1 MDQIRKWIQEN
12 DWKSIGIIAYYGYF
26 ATNVLVK
33 AFGYDSSDQ
42 IYKFFMLS
50 GIILLGIKFIT
61 TRYTLREVVII
72 ALLLGAGMFI
82 WVMTKKATLLFL
94 FLIIIGMK
102 DVQFGKLI
110 GISVWI
116 RLFVAAVMVIGS
128 VYGVYDIGYKTTPN
142 AQYVEVPVYSF
153 GFNEPNTAYLTIFLL
168 LILLVYSY
176 YEKLNGWWFICT
188 FAAAFLFYELTF
200 CRTGILVFIFAWV
213 LIAYDKLIKNKYA
226 KFIFVLS
233 VPVGALFSFVMMVF
247 FDNENSVMKMIDR
260 YVSGRVHIM
269 GEYYQDQGLAL
280 LPRNQELFYASYH
293 GLIDNSYM
301 HILLYCGWIFA
312 LVFFA
317 VIVLA
322 MVKLYQAGCYKE
334 LVMLSVFSLYAIME
348 QFVLNGFMNPF
359 ILLVGILLY
368 PNLLNQI
375 KEGKKEEKHGK
386 ISYSSNS

>member
-26 ATNVLVK
+26 AINVLVK

-94 FLIIIGMK
+94 FLTIIGMK

-176 YEKLNGWWFICT
+176 YEKLNGWYICDKYC
-188 FAAAFLFYELTF
+188 LFF
-200 CRTGILVFIFAWV
+200 HC
-213 LIAYDKLIKNKYA
+213 
-226 KFIFVLS
+226 S
-233 VPVGALFSFVMMVF
+233 FSS
-247 FDNENSVMKMIDR
+247 E
-260 YVSGRVHIM
+260 
-269 GEYYQDQGLAL
+269 
-280 LPRNQELFYASYH
+280 
-293 GLIDNSYM
+293 
-301 HILLYCGWIFA
+301 
-312 LVFFA
+312 
-317 VIVLA
+317 
-322 MVKLYQAGCYKE
+322 
-334 LVMLSVFSLYAIME
+334 MLW
-348 QFVLNGFMNPF
+348 
-359 ILLVGILLY
+359 
-368 PNLLNQI
+368 
-375 KEGKKEEKHGK
+375 
-386 ISYSSNS
+386 

>member
-94 FLIIIGMK
+94 FLTIIGMK

-176 YEKLNGWWFICT
+176 YEKLNGWLFICT
-188 FAAAFLFYELTF
+188 FAAAFLF
-200 CRTGILVFIFAWV
+200 
-213 LIAYDKLIKNKYA
+213 
-226 KFIFVLS
+226 
-233 VPVGALFSFVMMVF
+233 
-247 FDNENSVMKMIDR
+247 
-260 YVSGRVHIM
+260 
-269 GEYYQDQGLAL
+269 
-280 LPRNQELFYASYH
+280 
-293 GLIDNSYM
+293 
-301 HILLYCGWIFA
+301 
-312 LVFFA
+312 
-317 VIVLA
+317 
-322 MVKLYQAGCYKE
+322 
-334 LVMLSVFSLYAIME
+334 
-348 QFVLNGFMNPF
+348 
-359 ILLVGILLY
+359 
-368 PNLLNQI
+368 
-375 KEGKKEEKHGK
+375 
-386 ISYSSNS
+386 

>member
-26 ATNVLVK
+26 AINVLVK

-94 FLIIIGMK
+94 FLTIIGMK

-188 FAAAFLFYELTF
+188 FAAAFLFL
-200 CRTGILVFIFAWV
+200 
-213 LIAYDKLIKNKYA
+213 
-226 KFIFVLS
+226 
-233 VPVGALFSFVMMVF
+233 
-247 FDNENSVMKMIDR
+247 
-260 YVSGRVHIM
+260 
-269 GEYYQDQGLAL
+269 
-280 LPRNQELFYASYH
+280 
-293 GLIDNSYM
+293 
-301 HILLYCGWIFA
+301 
-312 LVFFA
+312 
-317 VIVLA
+317 
-322 MVKLYQAGCYKE
+322 
-334 LVMLSVFSLYAIME
+334 
-348 QFVLNGFMNPF
+348 
-359 ILLVGILLY
+359 
-368 PNLLNQI
+368 
-375 KEGKKEEKHGK
+375 
-386 ISYSSNS
+386 

>member
-26 ATNVLVK
+26 AINVLVK

-94 FLIIIGMK
+94 FLTIIGMK

-153 GFNEPNTAYLTIFLL
+153 GFNEPKTAYLTIVLL
-168 LILLVYSY
+168 LILLVY
-176 YEKLNGWWFICT
+176 
-188 FAAAFLFYELTF
+188 FY
-200 CRTGILVFIFAWV
+200 
-213 LIAYDKLIKNKYA
+213 
-226 KFIFVLS
+226 
-233 VPVGALFSFVMMVF
+233 
-247 FDNENSVMKMIDR
+247 
-260 YVSGRVHIM
+260 
-269 GEYYQDQGLAL
+269 
-280 LPRNQELFYASYH
+280 
-293 GLIDNSYM
+293 
-301 HILLYCGWIFA
+301 
-312 LVFFA
+312 
-317 VIVLA
+317 
-322 MVKLYQAGCYKE
+322 
-334 LVMLSVFSLYAIME
+334 
-348 QFVLNGFMNPF
+348 
-359 ILLVGILLY
+359 
-368 PNLLNQI
+368 
-375 KEGKKEEKHGK
+375 
-386 ISYSSNS
+386 